1 MLAFVVAIGTAL
13 SYNALPRHD
22 ALVTGRGWSTGAAD
36 QEAVKLIEYDAD
48 GKPYTV
54 LANQSVSAA
63 AVDLLGFK
71 RYSTTNDGDV
81 FFYPIPTG
89 GPLYETFL
97 RMTYGEP
104 SRDTAKDAAKL
115 GGTDL
120 VYVVL
125 NSYWWKAPQV
135 AESLRAVADKDWS
148 VPPQTEE
155 GWKLR
160 VFKFDLKNASSTSA
174 ASSTR

>member
-97 RMTYGEP
+97 TN
-104 SRDTAKDAAKL
+104 
-115 GGTDL
+115 DL
-120 VYVVL
+120 R
-125 NSYWWKAPQV
+125 
-135 AESLRAVADKDWS
+135 RAVA
-148 VPPQTEE
+148 
-155 GWKLR
+155 
-160 VFKFDLKNASSTSA
+160 
-174 ASSTR
+174 